1 MWSPTNR
8 RSTTCWPAWGF
19 ENPAH
24 RPGAEAA
31 PPRVAAG
38 RPQDNRRTAAGQPQ
52 AGAHAYLILLRGP
65 SRHRFFLPLHR
76 RRNTTMT
83 TRRLLSASLLCTAL
97 ALSIAAGPA
106 TAQPKL
112 RVAAIYTVPFEQQ
125 WVSRIHKALKAAQAR
140 GEIDYRASENVT
152 NADY

>member
-52 AGAHAYLILLRGP
+52 AGAPAFFILPPGP
-65 SRHRFFLPLHR
+65 SPPPFFPP
-76 RRNTTMT
+76 TPP
-83 TRRLLSASLLCTAL
+83 RRLLSASLLCPAL

-125 WVSRIHKALKAAQAR
+125 WVSRIHKALK
-140 GEIDYRASENVT
+140 
-152 NADY
+152 